1 MGEILEELSRGL
13 SHEHR
18 DHGVAVA
25 SEGILSGTSNR
36 MYIYMC
42 AHTRTTFMCVHT
54 HAHTCA
60 RKKRERAR
68 EREREKEGETGR
80 KRKSA

>member
-1 MGEILEELSRGL
+1 MYVRAGRGERRMGEILEELSRGL

-25 SEGILSGTSNR
+25 SEGILSGTCNR

-42 AHTRTTFMCVHT
+42 THTRQLCSIGLWALLTL
-54 HAHTCA
+54 
-60 RKKRERAR
+60 R
-68 EREREKEGETGR
+68 G
-80 KRKSA
+80 